1 MLFDLSPELLLSVG
15 CCMGR
20 VQFLGG
26 SNSVKEAGA
35 VEEIVGVLVQFL
47 HPGNDGELEQA
58 ERAGEV
64 LRPPVL
70 VHPGLVT
77 VQVVQHIPAHHTVIP
92 APAPVS

>member
-1 MLFDLSPELLLSVG
+1 
-15 CCMGR
+15 MGR

-70 VHPGLVT
+70 VHR
-77 VQVVQHIPAHHTVIP
+77 
-92 APAPVS
+92 VSVLCIFQQNRSTKNYPFNRYCRRAV